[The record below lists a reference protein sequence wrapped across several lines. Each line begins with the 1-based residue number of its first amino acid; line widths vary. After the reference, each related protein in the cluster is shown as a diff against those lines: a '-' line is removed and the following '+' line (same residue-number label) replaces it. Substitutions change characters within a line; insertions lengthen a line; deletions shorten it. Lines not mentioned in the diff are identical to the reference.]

1 MRFHQLGEMRESK
14 RQKQVAEWQTMGIWD
29 KIQFM
34 GAADNMLVDFDLD
47 NLSKSFKSYIS
58 ESKIF

>member
-1 MRFHQLGEMRESK
+1 
-14 RQKQVAEWQTMGIWD
+14 MGIWD

-34 GAADNMLVDFDLD
+34 GAADNMLVEFDMD
-47 NLSKSFKSYIS
+47 NLSKSFKSYTS

>member
-1 MRFHQLGEMRESK
+1 
-14 RQKQVAEWQTMGIWD
+14 
-29 KIQFM
+29 M